1 MFYRLALSIWP
12 YGRSSFVLIANW
24 VGALMAIILLFAHS
38 RDWIVF
44 NWLPIV
50 VFLGLTISTY
60 YNGNNMLEINRTEKL
75 STLQLFGN
83 VSTFITIITGFF
95 IYGNTSWATL
105 IIVLVC

>member
-1 MFYRLALSIWP
+1 MWP
-12 YGRSSFVLIANW
+12 YGRSAFVLVANW
-24 VGALMAIILLFAHS
+24 IGAVMAIILLFVHS

-60 YNGNNMLEINRTEKL
+60 HNGNKMLEINRTEKL

-83 VSTFITIITGFF
+83 VSTFITIIAGFF

-105 IIVLVC
+105 AIVLVC

>member
-1 MFYRLALSIWP
+1 MWP
-12 YGRSSFVLIANW
+12 YGRSAFVLVGNW
-24 VGALMAIILLFAHS
+24 IGAVMAIILLFVHS

-60 YNGNNMLEINRTEKL
+60 HNGNKMMEINRTEKL

-83 VSTFITIITGFF
+83 VSTFITIIAGFF
-95 IYGNTSWATL
+95 IYGNTSLATL
-105 IIVLVC
+105 AIVLVC